1 MSLIILTFTSPFVT
15 PDEPCERSHWQC
27 SEDNKTDDD
36 DDDDDDDNSA
46 VVTDNVTTAS
56 NVIRSSPKI

>member
-27 SEDNKTDDD
+27 SEDKTD